1 MSNSLANFVM
11 TGKGN
16 FKGLVT
22 SIIGDL
28 AKMELRVAESKILQ
42 SILSAFMGGTVDNSA
57 AGAGSVSAGL
67 GDGQWSGFAKGD
79 VFSGSPSLSAYSGKV
94 VSNPTPFLFASGAG
108 IMGEA
113 GPEAIMPLKRGS
125 DGKLGVVAQGGGGVQ
140 LSQTFVIDSNGQSS
154 DNTSGAANDDAM
166 RQFSQRMKDV
176 AKQTIMEEQRQG
188 GSLWRMAH
196 S

>member
-1 MSNSLANFVM
+1 MSNSLASFAT

-22 SIIGDL
+22 SILGDL

-42 SILSAFMGGTVDNSA
+42 SILGAFMGGTVDNSA

-79 VFSGSPSLSAYSGKV
+79 VFSGSPSLSAYSGQV
-94 VSNPTPFLFASGAG
+94 VNSPTPFLFASGAG

-188 GSLWRMAH
+188 GSLWRMQH
-196 S
+196 

>member
-1 MSNSLANFVM
+1 MQVQN
-11 TGKGN
+11 
-16 FKGLVT
+16 
-22 SIIGDL
+22 
-28 AKMELRVAESKILQ
+28 
-42 SILSAFMGGTVDNSA
+42 
-57 AGAGSVSAGL
+57 
-67 GDGQWSGFAKGD
+67 AKGG
-79 VFSGSPSLSAYSGKV
+79 VYSSPSLSAYSGQV
-94 VSNPTPFLFASGAG
+94 VNRPTPFLFASGAG